1 MGRRVS
7 ILIGLAVLCPC
18 TSQAQEKKTTVADCQ
33 FVANPHE
40 FLTRSARIRSGI
52 YERAKNSASVMARSK
67 AATVTADSL
76 PQRNFIDQEILG
88 KMQKLNVSSAQLSSD
103 EDFFRRIN
111 LDLTGRIPSSE
122 EVRTFVADSNKDKRD
137 AVIDRLLASPEFTD
151 RWTMWM
157 GDLLQNTAT
166 LAAATV
172 NRGPQGRNAFY
183 SYIKES
189 VAKDKSLKTVAI
201 EVISASGN
209 NFDPATGAANF
220 PIGASTSMGPDQDT
234 YDTMLAKTTATF
246 LGISS
251 YDCLLC
257 HNGRGHLNQV
267 NLWGTAQ
274 TRLGAQQMAAYFSRM
289 SFPVAASP
297 AKSFNVVDAPSG
309 SYNLNTDSGNRPNRT
324 PVGSISSV
332 TPIYLGSDAGPSSSN
347 WRAAFA
353 EAMVADPMFARNIAN
368 RVWKQMFGL
377 GLVDPVDS
385 LDPARLDPAN
395 PPADPWTLQATHP
408 ELLEKLAAELGK
420 QNFSLRAFLKTMTQ
434 STAYQLSSR
443 YDGEWKEDYVV
454 LFARH
459 YARRMESEEVHDA
472 IAKAT
477 AMPGDYAIQGSADRV
492 SWAMQLPET
501 VEPTADAS
509 VNNFLNAFLRGDRDT
524 QGRSQSGSIQQQLFL
539 MNDGFV
545 GNRVKLS
552 RSPKMQA
559 LAKIEKPEDLI
570 DEAYLT
576 FLSRMPSSVERAAG
590 VAFLT
595 KSADRSSAIEDLAWM
610 CINKTEFLFS
620 Y

>member
-1 MGRRVS
+1 MRRRIS
-7 ILIGLAVLCPC
+7 IFIGLVVFCPF
-18 TSQAQEKKTTVADCQ
+18 TSQAQEKKITAADCQ
-33 FVANPHE
+33 FVANPDE
-40 FLTRSARIRSGI
+40 FLNRSARMRNNIYQRS
-52 YERAKNSASVMARSK
+52 RNSAAVMSRSK

-88 KMQKLNVSSAQLSSD
+88 KMQKLNVPAAQLSSD

-111 LDLTGRIPSSE
+111 LDLTGRIPNSE
-122 EVRTFVADSNKDKRD
+122 EVRAFIADSSKDKRD
-137 AVIDRLLASPEFTD
+137 VVIDRLLASPEFTD

-189 VAKDKSLKTVAI
+189 VAKDKSLKTLAV

-209 NFDPATGAANF
+209 NFDPSTGAANF
-220 PIGASTSMGPDQDT
+220 PMGASTSMGPDQDT

-246 LGISS
+246 LGNSS

-267 NLWGTAQ
+267 SLWGTAQ

-289 SFPVAASP
+289 SFPAAASP
-297 AKSFNVVDAPSG
+297 ARSFNVVDAPSG
-309 SYNLNTDSGNRPNRT
+309 SYNLNTNSGNRPNRT
-324 PVGSISSV
+324 PVGSISAV
-332 TPIYLGSDAGPSSSN
+332 TPIYLGSESGPSSSN
-347 WRAAFA
+347 WREAFA
-353 EAMVADPMFARNIAN
+353 EAMVADPMFARNMAN

-420 QNFSLRAFLKTMTQ
+420 QNFSLRAFLKTMAQ

-459 YARRMESEEVHDA
+459 YARRMEAEEVHDA

-477 AMPGDYAIQGSADRV
+477 AMPGDYAIQGSSDRV

-501 VEPTADAS
+501 VEPTGDAP

-539 MNDGFV
+539 MNDSFV

-552 RSPKMQA
+552 RSAKMQA

-590 VAFLT
+590 VAFLA
-595 KSADRSSAIEDLAWM
+595 KAADRNSAVEDLAWM